1 MKFGAHT
8 RFLTAALAG
17 MVLIIAPKLS
27 TAGSQHA
34 FTGTVE
40 VNTVNV
46 DVMVTHRGSPVTDL
60 TKNDFVV
67 LEDGVP
73 QQITNFAKVVDGSVY
88 LGGTANPKKVIK
100 DTTDVR
106 FRRHIALVF
115 DMNFVTKPWLHRA
128 VQSIRKFVLQRGG
141 KDVDWAVVLIELEP
155 RVLLPFTS
163 NIKQVLGALDAVDH
177 QPGYRLLHGFDQ
189 SLVFDPMGYQLV
201 SGKHPT
207 NGISDYFKRQSD
219 VMEDFKDKLANY
231 ANREFAMK
239 NIEVYNSLARGLLDI
254 FRAYAAMP
262 GKKACFLV
270 TGNMDLTRRSSPLSN
285 LYPENTEPALRQ
297 GFDTV
302 LATYVSLA
310 HDLWREIERSANT
323 AGFRIYVS
331 NAEGLQTPLTD
342 VSASSSTGPGAS
354 TTFTQ
359 SDLEGLG
366 RMLTDA
372 TGGEYFNMNATAPAL
387 KIVDHELKTYYS
399 LAYRA
404 NHGHDDKFHK
414 ITVKVNRR
422 GLKLR
427 YRTGF
432 YDLGPESLVI
442 SQMES
447 PATFPKTGGGLPT
460 TVRVSAHPKAG
471 KINVKATVLTP
482 VRMLTFLPKDEKTSV
497 ADADVLMA
505 VYNANG
511 TITSFKREH
520 QTVTVPTN
528 LLSKIGQS
536 KVPFSYSMTFTV
548 PVTGQYTVAMAIYD
562 QNAQVYGLA
571 HAQVLTATL
580 APGQALARKE
590 THAEKSRLN

>member
-1 MKFGAHT
+1 
-8 RFLTAALAG
+8 
-17 MVLIIAPKLS
+17 
-27 TAGSQHA
+27 
-34 FTGTVE
+34 
-40 VNTVNV
+40 
-46 DVMVTHRGSPVTDL
+46 
-60 TKNDFVV
+60 
-67 LEDGVP
+67 
-73 QQITNFAKVVDGSVY
+73 
-88 LGGTANPKKVIK
+88 
-100 DTTDVR
+100 
-106 FRRHIALVF
+106 
-115 DMNFVTKPWLHRA
+115 
-128 VQSIRKFVLQRGG
+128 
-141 KDVDWAVVLIELEP
+141 
-155 RVLLPFTS
+155 
-163 NIKQVLGALDAVDH
+163 
-177 QPGYRLLHGFDQ
+177 
-189 SLVFDPMGYQLV
+189 
-201 SGKHPT
+201 
-207 NGISDYFKRQSD
+207 
-219 VMEDFKDKLANY
+219 
-231 ANREFAMK
+231 
-239 NIEVYNSLARGLLDI
+239 
-254 FRAYAAMP
+254 
-262 GKKACFLV
+262 
-270 TGNMDLTRRSSPLSN
+270 
-285 LYPENTEPALRQ
+285 
-297 GFDTV
+297 
-302 LATYVSLA
+302 
-310 HDLWREIERSANT
+310 
-323 AGFRIYVS
+323 
-331 NAEGLQTPLTD
+331 
-342 VSASSSTGPGAS
+342 
-354 TTFTQ
+354 
-359 SDLEGLG
+359 
-366 RMLTDA
+366 MLTDA